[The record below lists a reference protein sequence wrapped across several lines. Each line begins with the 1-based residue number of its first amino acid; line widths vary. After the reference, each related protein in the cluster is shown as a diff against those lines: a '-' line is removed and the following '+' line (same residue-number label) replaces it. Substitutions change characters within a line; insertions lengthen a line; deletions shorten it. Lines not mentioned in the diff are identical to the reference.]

1 MGHTRY
7 SGCKVSPENM
17 DFFGRDQ
24 SDKVVIMSNFSY
36 DNFFADSTGSPRDD
50 QFPQTDPANENPT
63 AEEDMLM
70 EQILENINATPI
82 GQVLKRIASLPE
94 ISREKILNVR
104 RQITEGNYDLNERLD
119 VALEKVLE
127 DLIV

>member
-1 MGHTRY
+1 
-7 SGCKVSPENM
+7 M

-24 SDKVVIMSNFSY
+24 SDKVIRMSNFSY
-36 DNFFADSTGSPRDD
+36 DNFFVDSTGSPRDD

-94 ISREKILNVR
+94 VSREKVLNVR
-104 RQITEGNYDLNERLD
+104 RQITEGNYDLDERLD
-119 VALEKVLE
+119 FALEKVLE